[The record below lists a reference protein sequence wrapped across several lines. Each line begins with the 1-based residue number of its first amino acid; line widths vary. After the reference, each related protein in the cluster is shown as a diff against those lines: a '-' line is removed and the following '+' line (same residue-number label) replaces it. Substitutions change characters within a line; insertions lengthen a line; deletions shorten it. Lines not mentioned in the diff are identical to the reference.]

1 MWTPQQQ
8 KELVDIQRNIK
19 AAMDDLQRQVDDL
32 KQQLKEQSK

>member
-19 AAMDDLQRQVDDL
+19 AAIDDLQRQVDDL